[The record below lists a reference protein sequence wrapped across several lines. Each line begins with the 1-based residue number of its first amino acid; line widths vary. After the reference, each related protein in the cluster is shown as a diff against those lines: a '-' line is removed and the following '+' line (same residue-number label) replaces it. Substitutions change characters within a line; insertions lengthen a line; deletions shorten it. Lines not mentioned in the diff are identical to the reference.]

1 MLQPCTAVLPP
12 PRQHSNLSLH
22 FSSPSHRASKL
33 YLSANELVEGV
44 ALTANDPEDQRKLQ
58 AYMHSLM
65 EKHNACKQRAAELL
79 IYS

>member
-1 MLQPCTAVLPP
+1 VGIALT
-12 PRQHSNLSLH
+12 
-22 FSSPSHRASKL
+22 FSPSYYFVFRASKL

-65 EKHNACKQRAAELL
+65 EKHNTCKQRAAELL